1 MYRYVHLTDTKIKGE
16 GKMKT
21 HNNNDLFFKEVAS
34 QLLPFVVRE
43 SAETIE
49 YVDEDGNTKADL
61 KHIFE
66 SSGADVIDLDDLLAE
81 DEGWS
86 RFS

>member
-1 MYRYVHLTDTKIKGE
+1 
-16 GKMKT
+16 MKN

-66 SSGADVIDLDDLLAE
+66 SSGADVIDLDDLDDLLAE

>member
-1 MYRYVHLTDTKIKGE
+1 
-16 GKMKT
+16 MKN
-21 HNNNDLFFKEVAS
+21 HNNDLFFKEVAR

-66 SSGADVIDLDDLLAE
+66 SSGADVIDLDDLDDLLAE
-81 DEGWS
+81 DEEWLKF
-86 RFS
+86 R

>member
-1 MYRYVHLTDTKIKGE
+1 
-16 GKMKT
+16 MKN

-66 SSGADVIDLDDLLAE
+66 SSGAE
-81 DEGWS
+81 DRKS
-86 RFS
+86 TRLNSSH

>member
-1 MYRYVHLTDTKIKGE
+1 M
-16 GKMKT
+16 
-21 HNNNDLFFKEVAS
+21 NNEKNELFFKEVAS

-43 SAETIE
+43 VAEPME

>member
-1 MYRYVHLTDTKIKGE
+1 MYRYDHLTDTKNKRSLIN
-16 GKMKT
+16 MKN
-21 HNNNDLFFKEVAS
+21 HNNDLFFKEVAS

-81 DEGWS
+81 DEGWL
-86 RFS
+86 RFR